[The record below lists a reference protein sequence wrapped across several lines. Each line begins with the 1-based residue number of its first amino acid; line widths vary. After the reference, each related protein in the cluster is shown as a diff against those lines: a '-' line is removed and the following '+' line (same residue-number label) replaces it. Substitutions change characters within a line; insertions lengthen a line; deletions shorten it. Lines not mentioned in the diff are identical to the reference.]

1 MRKQVLLL
9 LLSTILLSFITIE
22 IHAENDKWSENVTEI
37 TPEGNVY
44 NVTSAAEL
52 AWVAQEVNAGSLK
65 NKVFILQ
72 DDIDLQ
78 GKEWTPIGNGSN
90 AFAGYFRG
98 NNHTISN
105 LTITQP
111 SSSYVGLFGNSKG
124 NSGQSTEISDL
135 KLTNVN
141 IKNVSSGAGA
151 LVGNAFY
158 ATVENCHV
166 EGAISTVCGNPMST
180 GGLIGYAQ
188 YTVVDASSTNVAFM
202 VTDDTS
208 KKDYYSLG
216 IGGIVGSAAGG
227 MTIRNSFSAGE
238 IKRGG
243 DNWINNT
250 LSKLNA
256 GGFIGKI
263 NLTGS
268 TNSTCVVEN
277 SFSTCSIDL
286 TGFPT
291 NSSTEISVGG
301 LAGYAYCYDSNVITL
316 SNSYYDG
323 TITPLTTSSVQKNYV
338 GTIAGTSGAQT
349 TFANIFYPSG
359 STAIGHFISSSEKPT
374 GLAEIPSTGLASS
387 LNTWVQS
394 HNAKDDY
401 LVWSSDTDS
410 PSLIPEALAEA
421 NTDYAWEGDICTLKT
436 KKGLL
441 WFVDQVNKL
450 YNTFAGKTIKL
461 AEGDWDMTGKE
472 WIPIGLYGKN
482 PPLYFSG
489 TFDGN
494 NQTVKFK
501 IGEQDQKPSY
511 QGFFGAVNNG
521 SIKNLT
527 VEGNVYS
534 SGNAGIL
541 VAVINGGSISN
552 VTSKGTLS
560 TNSTSVAGIAGNATD
575 CDITGCANEATVTG
589 KQAVGGIVGAFTNGK
604 VEGCKNSGSITGV
617 SAVGG
622 VIGRSEANTVIE
634 DCVNSGNIEATQ
646 SSVAGAGGI
655 IGLLTTSNYQCN
667 KDAIIINSINKGK
680 VSVPNGLCA
689 GGIVGLAGSN
699 GDKNNLSVVNC
710 GNYGEISGKQY
721 VSGLGTMQAEN
732 YKTTVEN
739 CFSVGEVTSSGSDHA
754 SLVAYAGGTV
764 SVKNSFSNK
773 QEGLE
778 AIAGA
783 DEKLETEN
791 IFPTTDDNSWLDQ
804 LNQYISDYNAANPN
818 APQAKTWKFGE
829 DGNPVFGLPAPVIQ
843 GETSF
848 TSRTTVS
855 ITATTGVSIYYTT
868 DGSTPAVNNGT
879 LYTGSFTLT
888 ATTTVKAIAVL
899 DGKVSDPAEQTFTY
913 IYVPPVISTYY
924 TVTLP
929 SVEGVTLSRKP
940 GNYTVE
946 EGYSFSFGLTLDE
959 GYGQS
964 QPVVKANGTEV
975 TPRQS
980 DGKYVIRNVEEDI
993 QVTIEGIVKNDPT
1006 ANAVIEGGNRIY
1018 ALRNIVY
1025 IERLTPVEV
1034 QVLTIGGRVV
1044 RSLHLASGSNQV
1056 TGLQPG
1062 VYLIRLSDGQ
1072 TEKVSVR

>member
-9 LLSTILLSFITIE
+9 LLSTIILSFITIE

-52 AWVAQEVNAGSLK
+52 AWVAQEVNAGNLK

-78 GKEWTPIGNGSN
+78 GKEWTPIGSDSEHRFTGC
-90 AFAGYFRG
+90 FRG

-105 LTITQP
+105 LTITQL
-111 SSSYVGLFGNSKG
+111 SNGYAGLFGCSKG
-124 NSGQSTEISDL
+124 EVSDL
-135 KLTNVN
+135 KLTNIT

-180 GGLIGYAQ
+180 GGLIGSAQ
-188 YTVVDASSTNVAFM
+188 ATVMDASSADITFM
-202 VTDDTS
+202 VVDQATS
-208 KKDYYSLG
+208 VSYYNLN
-216 IGGIVGSAAGG
+216 IGGIVGNAFDGV
-227 MTIRNSFSAGE
+227 TVRNCHSAGS
-238 IKRGG
+238 IKKGT
-243 DNWINNT
+243 DTWNTNT
-250 LSKLNA
+250 LRTFNA

-301 LAGYAYCYDSNVITL
+301 IAGYAYCYDSNVITL

-323 TITPLTTSSVQKNYV
+323 TIIPLTTSSAQKNYV

-359 STAIGHFISSSEKPT
+359 STAIGHLFSSSETPT

-387 LNTWVQS
+387 LNAWVQS

-589 KQAVGGIVGAFTNGK
+589 KQYVGGIVGAFTNGK
-604 VEGCKNSGSITGV
+604 VEGCMNSGSITGV

-622 VIGRSEANTVIE
+622 VIGCSDANAVIA
-634 DCVNSGNIEATQ
+634 DCVNSGDIEATQ
-646 SSVAGAGGI
+646 NSQYIAGAGGI
-655 IGLLTTSNYQCN
+655 IGQLNTTSSQCT
-667 KDAIIINSINKGK
+667 KDVIVINAINKGK
-680 VSVPNGLCA
+680 VSALNAPCA
-689 GGIVGLAGSN
+689 GGIVGIAGNIKDDNKDISF
-699 GDKNNLSVVNC
+699 VNC
-710 GNYGEISGKQY
+710 GNLGDISGSNFVGGIGTIQMTADRSISVENSFNTGGITTKGYGASLILRNGSNGAATLKDSFYKEQEKLF
-721 VSGLGTMQAEN
+721 GALGTIN
-732 YKTTVEN
+732 N
-739 CFSVGEVTSSGSDHA
+739 
-754 SLVAYAGGTV
+754 L
-764 SVKNSFSNK
+764 
-773 QEGLE
+773 
-778 AIAGA
+778 
-783 DEKLETEN
+783 EN
-791 IFPTTDDNSWLDQ
+791 ISPTTDDNSWLDQ

-855 ITATTGVSIYYTT
+855 ITATTGASIYYTT

-964 QPVVKANGTEV
+964 QPVVKANGTEI

-993 QVTIEGIVKNDPT
+993 QVTIEGIVKDDPT
-1006 ANAVIEGGNRIY
+1006 ANAVIESGNRIY
-1018 ALRNIVY
+1018 ALRSTVY